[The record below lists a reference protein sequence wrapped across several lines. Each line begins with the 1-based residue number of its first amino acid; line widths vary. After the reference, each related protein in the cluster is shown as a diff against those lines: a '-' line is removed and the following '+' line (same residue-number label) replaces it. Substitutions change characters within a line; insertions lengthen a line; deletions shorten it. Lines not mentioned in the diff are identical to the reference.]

1 MLSGGSGTAGSRSEP
16 SQSSCCRRRR
26 PSCRARLATLDELMR
41 DAGRGLLSVCPG
53 AAPRS
58 CALPVAFIAASMANP
73 TRRSLG
79 VRGTPWSMHG
89 GLEGVSSSAGG
100 GLTPSSRLAKAGLRQ
115 VPEGPL
121 AGLWLGELSVALPAP
136 VALSTCILGGALRLS
151 SWCVSGILVSGA
163 RWLPSVLLRGCQPS
177 CATLASLPMGG
188 GTSSGQGGGLG
199 GRANPAR
206 RGLRQSEHSR
216 SKHRTRVEL
225 AAGYMVSSTAE
236 AKRQVFSQAGG
247 RTQRPRHRCRR
258 EP

>member
-1 MLSGGSGTAGSRSEP
+1 MKGSTSPCVPTMRIAMLSGGSGTAGSRSEP

-163 RWLPSVLLRGCQPS
+163 RWLPRRALAWLPTELRNSCQF
-177 CATLASLPMGG
+177 AHGG
-188 GTSSGQGGGLG
+188 VGLY
-199 GRANPAR
+199 P
-206 RGLRQSEHSR
+206 
-216 SKHRTRVEL
+216 
-225 AAGYMVSSTAE
+225 
-236 AKRQVFSQAGG
+236 
-247 RTQRPRHRCRR
+247 
-258 EP
+258 